1 MRDQQLGFE
10 ELWQDN
16 DAGIN
21 PMQQKTEQV
30 SDNDD
35 FHQIVSDMN
44 IFIQY
49 IQEHKVHVTI
59 TKGAI
64 TGGHLIKLNERL
76 SIQAENV
83 TNRSKQEFFPYIHLL
98 FHLAMA
104 GRLIEQSTNP
114 GVKKWLLTTE
124 RTVLYKEL
132 TGIEKYFFLLETLWI
147 DVDWLSF
154 KEANDTSQLAFRDVL
169 TSIVTGKGEIQL
181 KYDIGQILQNLDAF
195 GLWRCVLDQEFAAKL
210 SANRSVVVKELHL
223 NELGCKLIPVL
234 YNDRDLQNWSI
245 PYRKRHGELNPIPG
259 EPYYEEDVDQS
270 DERFLEAFKHLFPD
284 YSLEN
289 SLPRRD
295 ISFAA
300 GLYTFRVALSA
311 SVWREIVISSEE
323 TFEKLHEMILSAYQF
338 DDDHLYS
345 FFMDGKMWS
354 DDCIT
359 SPLDEYSHHDASEV
373 AIGEAGLTERQQF
386 LYVFYYGTEWRFSI
400 EVCQIDAHNLN
411 LIPAFIKNEKGASP
425 EQYPDFD
432 DEW

>member
-1 MRDQQLGFE
+1 MRNQQLGFE
-10 ELWQDN
+10 ELWQD
-16 DAGIN
+16 DDDGIKLK
-21 PMQQKTEQV
+21 QSKTEQV

-49 IQEHKVHVTI
+49 IQEHKVHVT
-59 TKGAI
+59 TTNGAI

-104 GRLIEQSTNP
+104 GGLMEKSTNT
-114 GVKKWLLTTE
+114 GAKKWLQTTE
-124 RTVLYKEL
+124 RTALYEAL

-154 KEANDTSQLAFRDVL
+154 REANDTSQLEFRDVL
-169 TSIVTGKGEIQL
+169 ISFVTGKGEIQL
-181 KYDIGQILQNLDAF
+181 KYHIGQILQSFEFF
-195 GLWRCVLDQEFAAKL
+195 GFWSCVVDQELTARYGLKRAII
-210 SANRSVVVKELHL
+210 VKELHL
-223 NELGCKLIPVL
+223 KELGCQLIPIL
-234 YNDRDLQNWSI
+234 CNDRDLQNWSI
-245 PYRKRHGELNPIPG
+245 PYRKKLGELNPTPG

-323 TFEKLHEMILSAYQF
+323 TFETLHEMIIKAYQF

-386 LYVFYYGTEWRFSI
+386 LYVFDYGAEWRFTI
-400 EVCQIDAHNLN
+400 EVRQIDAQNLN
-411 LIPAFIKNEKGASP
+411 LLPAYIQSEKGASP